1 MNKRIVTI
9 LIVLIIV
16 LSFVLS
22 TTTAFASEGTNY
34 NYARKDDLMPSELG
48 TADIISQATGDIVT
62 DIERDFLSDNKLK
75 LSYSTAVNMSNVIA
89 EINDGNLLMTIKP
102 FEYIAQNGMTVS
114 WIPYSVGDDLLK
126 STNGEYLYKLS
137 NIDDVDYDCLDVVY
151 RANVSVRG
159 DEINDYI
166 NATYDYALEIHTKL
180 ESERNRYDT
189 ELQEYNE
196 AYSIYEKYL
205 TDLAKYESDKAD
217 YDAYIKAYSEWT
229 LAKNAYNAYLSAL
242 DKYKSD
248 TEKYEAYLIAKDKY
262 SAELQIY
269 LEYLSKYE
277 AYQKELDEYNQ
288 ATASQEKQT
297 AIYHLK
303 ILDFIT
309 DPMTDL
315 NRTLSGAILGDS
327 VTRVLA
333 EKESL
338 VTIGGVESRAVDLAA
353 SATEKLRVLITRLM
367 QCNSDAERYTFYIFY
382 KNELETNFI
391 DLLVA
396 LDFIY
401 QYPDYNLVRRIMAK
415 QNGVEKYEIL
425 LAQLYCISNAL
436 TENDL
441 PNYVTKYK
449 GANKK
454 YAGFFDADY
463 TIGVD
468 TSRTPK
474 QILGDDYLE
483 DKPISTPLENG
494 YPGLPKEP
502 VAPEAV
508 AKPTAPAVVNKPVEP
523 TKVENPGVEPTK
535 VAEPIKPDEVIEPE
549 APIEYKPSDNEIKYE
564 NALLSGELHQREL
577 LKGAQTIVI
586 ECALT
591 KYFRNAKIVTVR
603 FFDGKNETPVCVV
616 DNIEIGSSV
625 TYSGKLPTKTSDGYD
640 YTFSGW
646 QDEDGNIIDCNK
658 LITDKSDLD
667 LYPCFSKTPRNFP
680 VIWVANGIRYE
691 KYYPYDSIPDYS
703 VLGEI
708 TKTESGVREYRFI
721 GWESDGITYKDGDE
735 LPKVDMTEKE
745 YVAVFESS
753 WIVTYKVD
761 GYGTSM
767 AVWDGE
773 IPQLPTEITKK
784 NTRYTYYTFIGWDK
798 EIEQIHSD
806 TTYNAM
812 FKSENYALNN
822 GSMMSATFED
832 DVLRLDGVNVNDR
845 YTLSNALQIANE
857 KNLSVV
863 IDCGESFITISKDSV
878 SALLNDGVA
887 SIKFEI
893 IRNYTNGSYRFD
905 LKYYDSDGVEVSSN
919 AYITF
924 TLSGIDYD
932 DSNVYDNDLFTIS
945 NDGKVSFSASTNG
958 ETEGE
963 YAIRYYYG
971 ISIGSIEGA
980 TVTVDKLKAESGDTV
995 DVSISE
1001 LEDGAF
1007 ISDIYFIDSNGD
1019 KVTISNKSFV
1029 MPDSD
1034 VRVGVI
1040 VDYYKYSITFEANGK
1055 ILSTQ
1060 TYRYGEKIDA
1070 PTVPDISADEGY
1082 IYRFI
1087 GWDEEVL
1094 DAYQDMVYNAVFERI
1109 EDDTAIDNV
1118 PDEGSLDSLVKIL
1131 VILFYVAIGIIVVLA
1146 VLIPILVVRKKRKK
1160 LAQSSNIGEND
1171 EDVATDDLNI
1181 VNGDESI
1188 ATDNG
1193 DVAPDDENNGSNDS
1207 NIINDDIDID
1217 NDSTDRNNND

>member
-22 TTTAFASEGTNY
+22 IPTAFASESTNY

-48 TADIISQATGDIVT
+48 AADIISQATGEVVS
-62 DIERDFLSDNKLK
+62 DIERDFLSDNELK
-75 LSYSTAVNMSNVIA
+75 LSYSTAVNMSNVTA
-89 EINDGNLLMTIKP
+89 EISDGTLLMTVKP

-114 WIPYSVGDDLLK
+114 WIPYSVGDDLLE
-126 STNGEYLYKLS
+126 STNGEYLYKLL
-137 NIDDVDYDCLDVVY
+137 NIDDADYDCLEVVY

-159 DEINDYI
+159 DEINEYI
-166 NATYDYALEIHTKL
+166 NSAYDYADGVHTKL
-180 ESERNRYDT
+180 ESERNRYNT
-189 ELQEYNE
+189 ELQDYNS
-196 AYSIYEKYL
+196 AYSLYENYL

-217 YDAYIKAYSEWT
+217 YDAYVKAYSEWI
-229 LAKNAYNAYLSAL
+229 LAKDAYNAYLSAM
-242 DKYKSD
+242 DTYKSD
-248 TEKYEAYLIAKDKY
+248 MAKYQAYLTAKDKY
-262 SAELQIY
+262 NSEQQVY

-303 ILDFIT
+303 ILEFIT
-309 DPMTDL
+309 EPMTDL

-338 VTIGGVESRAVDLAA
+338 VTVGGVEGRAVDLAA
-353 SATEKLRVLITRLM
+353 TATEKLRVLIKRLM
-367 QCNSDAERYTFYIFY
+367 QCNSDADKYTFYILY
-382 KNELETNFI
+382 KDELETNFI

-401 QYPDYNLVRRIMAK
+401 QYPDYNIVRRIMESK
-415 QNGVEKYEIL
+415 NGVEKYEIL

-468 TSRTPK
+468 THRTPK

-494 YPGLPKEP
+494 YPGLPEEP
-502 VAPEAV
+502 VAPDV
-508 AKPTAPAVVNKPVEP
+508 VTKPIAPAVVNKPVEP
-523 TKVENPGVEPTK
+523 TKVDAPEVEPTK
-535 VAEPIKPDEVIEPE
+535 VSAPIKPDEVTEPV
-549 APIEYKPSDNEIKYE
+549 APIEYKPTDEEIKYE
-564 NALLSGELHQREL
+564 NALISGELHQREL

-591 KYFRNAKIVTVR
+591 KYFRNARVVTVR
-603 FFDGKNETPVCVV
+603 FYDGKNETPVCVV
-616 DNIEIGSSV
+616 DNVEIGGSV
-625 TYSGKLPTKTSDGYD
+625 TYSGKLPTKASDGYD
-640 YTFSGW
+640 YTFCGW

-667 LYPCFSKTPRNFP
+667 LYPRFDKTPRSFP
-680 VIWVANGIRYE
+680 IVWVVDGVRYE
-691 KYYPYDSIPDYS
+691 KYYPYDSVPDYS
-703 VLGEI
+703 VLGKI
-708 TKTESGVREYRFI
+708 TKTEVGVREYRFI
-721 GWESDGITYKDGDE
+721 GWQSDGVTYKDGDE
-735 LPKVDMTEKE
+735 LPKVGMTEKE
-745 YVAVFESS
+745 YVALFESS

-761 GYGTSM
+761 GIGTSIS
-767 AVWDGE
+767 VWDGE
-773 IPQLPTEITKK
+773 IPSLPDTISKK

-806 TTYNAM
+806 TTYNAL
-812 FKSENYALNN
+812 FISENYALNN
-822 GSMMSATFED
+822 GNAMSATFES

-845 YTLSNALQIANE
+845 YTLTNALRIAKEND
-857 KNLSVV
+857 LSVI
-863 IDCGESFITISKDSV
+863 IDCGESFIAISKDNV
-878 SALLNDGVA
+878 IALLNDGVA

-905 LKYYDSDGVEVSSN
+905 LKYFDSDGLEVSSD
-919 AYITF
+919 ACVTF
-924 TLSGIDYD
+924 TLSGIDYK
-932 DSNVYDNDLFTIS
+932 DSNVHDSDIFTILS
-945 NDGKVSFSASTNG
+945 DGKVSFSASTND

-963 YAIRYYYG
+963 YAIRYYYA
-971 ISIGSIEGA
+971 ITIGDITGA
-980 TVTVDKLKAESGDTV
+980 TVTVDKSQTEIGDTV
-995 DVSISE
+995 NVSISE
-1001 LEDGAF
+1001 LAEGAF
-1007 ISDIYFIDSNGD
+1007 ISDIYYIDSDGE

-1034 VRVGVI
+1034 VRIGVI
-1040 VDYYKYSITFEANGK
+1040 IDYYKYNITFKANGK
-1055 ILSTQ
+1055 VLSTQ
-1060 TYRYGEKIDA
+1060 TYRYGDKVNA

-1087 GWDEEVL
+1087 GWDEEVG
-1094 DAYQDMVYNAVFERI
+1094 DAYRDMVYNAVFEKI
-1109 EDDTAIDNV
+1109 EDDIVVDNI

-1131 VILFYVAIGIIVVLA
+1131 VILFYVAIGVVVVLA
-1146 VLIPILVVRKKRKK
+1146 VLIPVLVVRKKRKK
-1160 LAQSSNIGEND
+1160 SAQLSNVDQDGENVD
-1171 EDVATDDLNI
+1171 NDDTNNLNEDNI
-1181 VNGDESI
+1181 V
-1188 ATDNG
+1188 TDNG
-1193 DVAPDDENNGSNDS
+1193 DIIPDDENNISNDS
-1207 NIINDDIDID
+1207 NIINDDNHVD
-1217 NDSTDRNNND
+1217 NDSTDSE